1 MSCHAI
7 VTEIEK
13 MILFGGLDL
22 DLYCFSSYFKPDYNS
37 LSGWL
42 EIWGDWGSVL

>member
-13 MILFGGLDL
+13 MILF
-22 DLYCFSSYFKPDYNS
+22 
-37 LSGWL
+37 
-42 EIWGDWGSVL
+42 WGFGFRFVLFFILFQA